1 MLDSFANTSRPR
13 FVLSYTFE
21 RELIP
26 NRGAVLVKVVNIH
39 FMTSLLQARIE
50 TFLWALVFAA
60 VYFGLANHLLTVFD
74 DFGEVSGAIVT
85 RISLRPDKAVP
96 FPSLTISVG
105 GPTDPLGFVR
115 NSGDIVTWDDIEEEG
130 IIWWFNA
137 FKAGC

>member
-1 MLDSFANTSRPR
+1 M
-13 FVLSYTFE
+13 
-21 RELIP
+21 
-26 NRGAVLVKVVNIH
+26 GAGICRR
-39 FMTSLLQARIE
+39 LLWSCQPPPHR
-50 TFLWALVFAA
+50 L
-60 VYFGLANHLLTVFD
+60 

-85 RISLRPDKAVP
+85 RISLRPDKDVP
-96 FPSLTISVG
+96 FPSLTISEG